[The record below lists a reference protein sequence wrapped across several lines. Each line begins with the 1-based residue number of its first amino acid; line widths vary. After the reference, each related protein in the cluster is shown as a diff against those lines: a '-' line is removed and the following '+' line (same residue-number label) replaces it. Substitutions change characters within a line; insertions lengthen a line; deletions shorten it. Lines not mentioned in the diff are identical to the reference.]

1 MFVGPVAHHTA
12 ILIMIQLLKKLFK
25 LPIRERSCFGR
36 TDTGKVRDHNEDNF
50 SILKERQLFIV
61 ADGMGGHKAG
71 EVASR
76 VAIESLID
84 FLTPAK
90 IRGITGNPEAIR
102 HSLIAGFHH
111 ANDSVVNMAA
121 EDSALEGMGSTL
133 VACLIGK
140 NTMHT
145 CHVGDSRCY
154 LFDNQ
159 GGLGQITTDHTCSA
173 TVNNKQGEAIP
184 RQVLSRAIGFSF
196 TQDPEYHATAIQP
209 GNKVLLCSDGLWS
222 MLDDRQIEKIL
233 KESASPEEACDVL
246 VHKGNEAGG
255 KDNITALVIFC

>member
-1 MFVGPVAHHTA
+1 
-12 ILIMIQLLKKLFK
+12 MIQLLKKLFK
-25 LPIRERSCFGR
+25 PSNRRLSCFGR
-36 TDTGKVRDHNEDNF
+36 TDTGKVRSQNEDNF
-50 SILKERQLFIV
+50 SILKERRLFLV
-61 ADGMGGHKAG
+61 ADGMGGHNAG

-84 FLTPAK
+84 FLSPAK
-90 IRGITGNPEAIR
+90 IRGMAGNPEATR

-111 ANDSVVNMAA
+111 ANQSVVNMAA

-133 VACLIGK
+133 VACLIEK

-154 LFDNQ
+154 LFDNREE
-159 GGLGQITTDHTCSA
+159 LVQITTDHTCSA

-196 TQDPEYHATAIQP
+196 TQDPEYHAIAIQP
-209 GNKVLLCSDGLWS
+209 GNKILLCSDGLWS
-222 MLDDRQIEKIL
+222 MLDDRQIGRIL
-233 KESASPEEACDVL
+233 KESPSPEEACDTL
-246 VHKGNEAGG
+246 VHRANEAGG
-255 KDNITALVIFC
+255 KDNITALVIFY